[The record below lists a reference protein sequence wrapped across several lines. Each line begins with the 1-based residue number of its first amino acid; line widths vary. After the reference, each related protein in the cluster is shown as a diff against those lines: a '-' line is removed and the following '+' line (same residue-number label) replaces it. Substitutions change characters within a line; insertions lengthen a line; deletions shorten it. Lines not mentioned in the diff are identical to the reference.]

1 MLTGAKCFFSAK
13 VKIFVTQT
21 QQVMLSSRLV
31 WRAALSKNRTRKVS
45 YELYTGHHAG
55 WVSVQ
60 KKTPGSRCHT
70 PGCFG
75 TLSARVRSV
84 DRHLPGLEQVEEDP
98 CRFSLRV
105 IAVHLPSRLTLGD
118 REIKQTHGRRRW
130 DKTTRYVYCS
140 TPTVKDVNAKR
151 CLLAHT
157 KSLATP
163 SSDSHVW
170 PRCQWISRVV

>member
-60 KKTPGSRCHT
+60 KKTPDSRCHT

-84 DRHLPGLEQVEEDP
+84 DRHLPGLEQVEEDS

-105 IAVHLPSRLTLGD
+105 IAVHLPSRLTLSD

-130 DKTTRYVYCS
+130 DKTTRYVTYKKFS
-140 TPTVKDVNAKR
+140 AITNVNKCKWTWRSYA
-151 CLLAHT
+151 CILQH
-157 KSLATP
+157 
-163 SSDSHVW
+163 SHSQG
-170 PRCQWISRVV
+170 REC